1 MRLFALGYQARA
13 LIYAKAVLLV
23 GYDKGKVF
31 VLNILR
37 KQRVGADYKVKLTG
51 GKLSLDLALLLCR
64 H

>member
-1 MRLFALGYQARA
+1 MRLFALRYQARA

-23 GYDKGKVF
+23 GYYKGKVF

-37 KQRVGADYKVKLTG
+37 KQRMRSDNKVKLTG
-51 GKLSLDLALLLCR
+51 CKLSLDLALLLCG

>member
-1 MRLFALGYQARA
+1 MRLFTLGYQARA

-23 GYDKGKVF
+23 GYYKGKVF
-31 VLNILR
+31 VLNIIG

-51 GKLSLDLALLLCR
+51 CKLSLDLALLLCG